1 MRETLTSIYATAQDR
16 DITFLAAGFAYY
28 AFVSL
33 IPLVILAIVV
43 GSIVGGEDL
52 AERLV
57 TSAGDLMPAAG
68 DELLTDVLT
77 TESGRTEATVVALG
91 VAAWG
96 AIKVF
101 RGLSTA
107 FDTVYA
113 SASDD
118 SIVEQVVDG
127 LVAVLA
133 VAAALALMIALGVA
147 IGFLSGQ
154 VPFAGLLSWVAL
166 LAGLF
171 LAFLPIYYRLP
182 PVPITVREALPG
194 AALAAVGWVV
204 LQVGFQI
211 YAANAGQY
219 EAYGAVGAVL
229 VLVTWLYF
237 AGILITL
244 GAVVNVVLSG
254 RTTGAAA

>member
-33 IPLVILAIVV
+33 IPLVILAIVA

-77 TESGRTEATVVALG
+77 TESGRAEATVVALA

-113 SASDD
+113 SAADD

-127 LVAVLA
+127 LIAVLA

-147 IGFLSGQ
+147 IGF
-154 VPFAGLLSWVAL
+154 VRIPFAGLLSWAVL
-166 LAGLF
+166 LVGLF
-171 LAFLPIYYRLP
+171 FAFLPIYYRLP
-182 PVPITVREALPG
+182 PVPVTVREALPG

-244 GAVVNVVLSG
+244 GAVVNVVLSD
-254 RTTGAAA
+254 RAINATA